1 MDTYESIQRLAEFSS
16 EIRKITLERL
26 QEVPDGFFNW
36 RLNNTAMS
44 FGHILK
50 HIIEVDELFFSLGT
64 SKENQFQWEL
74 GSKQPNLDLTK
85 HTYETMI
92 LKLKKNQKKRF
103 TAICILDD
111 FGMNKEVADK
121 NGKKMS
127 FWWFIMRNVL
137 EHEIYHTGQ
146 IAAYLK
152 VLKGESSEI

>member
-1 MDTYESIQRLAEFSS
+1 MDTNESIRRLAKFSS
-16 EIRKITLERL
+16 EIRKITLKKL

-44 FGHILK
+44 FGHIVK
-50 HIIEVDELFFSLGT
+50 HLNDVDELFFSLGT
-64 SKENQFQWEL
+64 SKQNQFQWEL
-74 GSKQPNLDLTK
+74 GSEQPNLDFTK
-85 HTYETMI
+85 HTIEAMI
-92 LKLKKNQKKRF
+92 LKLKKNQKKRY
-103 TAICILDD
+103 TTIYILDD
-111 FGMNKEVADK
+111 LGMDKEVSDK

>member
-1 MDTYESIQRLAEFSS
+1 MDTYESIQGLAEFSS

-26 QEVPDGFFNW
+26 QEVPEGFFNW

-50 HIIEVDELFFSLGT
+50 HLIEVDELFFSLGT

-74 GSKQPNLDLTK
+74 GSEQPNIDLTK
-85 HTYETMI
+85 HTYETKI
-92 LKLKKNQKKRF
+92 LELKKNLKKRY